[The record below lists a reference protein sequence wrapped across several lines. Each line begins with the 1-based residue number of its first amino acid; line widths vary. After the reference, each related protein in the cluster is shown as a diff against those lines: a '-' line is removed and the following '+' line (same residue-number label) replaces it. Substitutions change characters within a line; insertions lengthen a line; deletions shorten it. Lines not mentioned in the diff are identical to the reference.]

1 MKVSQINGVFIG
13 SLIRKLSLAI
23 YLIDDYTSRG
33 VIGNLDVSIKD
44 HNVKPIRNPGGYYL
58 FFDLPD
64 DNYTLQIKGGEYYFD
79 EERKAVKPDDLDE
92 LNPVVDIVLKP
103 APPYHFPS
111 TATLIRG
118 HLEDS
123 LGIGIS
129 AAVVRIKGRNT
140 LTRTND
146 KGEFVIYLNGLE
158 KNDVVTVNRKMYV
171 KINGKNPV
179 LEIKHPDHKNLTK
192 AVEVPEG
199 TTTSLS
205 IIHQ

>member
-1 MKVSQINGVFIG
+1 MKVSKINGVFIG
-13 SLIRKLSLAI
+13 SLTSKLSLAI

-64 DNYTLQIKGGEYYFD
+64 DNYTIQIKGGEYYFD
-79 EERKAVKPDDLDE
+79 EEKEAVKPDELDE

-103 APPYHFPS
+103 APSYHFPS
-111 TATLIRG
+111 TATLVRG

-123 LGIGIS
+123 WGGGIPG
-129 AAVVRIKGRNT
+129 AVLRIKGRDT

-146 KGEFVIYLNGLE
+146 KGEFVIYLKWLK
-158 KNDVVTVNRKMYV
+158 KNDIVMVNRKMLV

-179 LEIKHPDHKNLTK
+179 LEIKHPDHKNFTK
-192 AVEVPEG
+192 TVEVPEG

-205 IIHQ
+205 LTH